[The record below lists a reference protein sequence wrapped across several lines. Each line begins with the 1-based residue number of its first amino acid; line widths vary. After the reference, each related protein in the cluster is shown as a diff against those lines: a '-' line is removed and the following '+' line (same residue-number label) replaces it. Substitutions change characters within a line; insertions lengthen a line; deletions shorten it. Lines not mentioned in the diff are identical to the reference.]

1 MAVGFGS
8 AIDLPP
14 CRLWAVP
21 GLPAD
26 VVALPAELDD
36 GWHGAGWAP
45 FIVSPAEPVA
55 QREPAPLA
63 LTTRGRAVLLLLA
76 AAIGLVVVV
85 FAWFGAAS
93 SSAPTRAAQP
103 VQVTVHDG
111 DTLWS
116 IAGKVAP
123 NHDPRAVVA
132 RLLQLNHLRT
142 PTLVPGQVLLT
153 R

>member
-1 MAVGFGS
+1 MGV
-8 AIDLPP
+8 
-14 CRLWAVP
+14 
-21 GLPAD
+21 
-26 VVALPAELDD
+26 
-36 GWHGAGWAP
+36 
-45 FIVSPAEPVA
+45 
-55 QREPAPLA
+55 
-63 LTTRGRAVLLLLA
+63 
-76 AAIGLVVVV
+76 VVVV

-93 SSAPTRAAQP
+93 SNAPTRTAQP
-103 VQVTVHDG
+103 AQVTVHDG